1 MGKFC
6 HCNTLCVVCSVLGA
20 LAVATIVALWVVQLT
35 FYVRP
40 ADPWDDHRLPPSLVP
55 DSYHVTLWPRLHPD
69 GHGMFIFTGTSRVR
83 FNCSRDTNLIL
94 LHSDKLTLTSKDG
107 HLVKL
112 TAVSGSTPVIRK
124 SWLHP
129 TNQYL
134 VVQLNGV
141 LRAGEAYDLYTEF
154 EGQLADDLEGFY
166 RSMYNEDGVEKIL
179 ATSQMH
185 PTHARKTF
193 PCFDEP
199 AMKAVFHI
207 TLVHERGTV
216 ALSNGLET
224 GQAFSYCPE
233 VVDTVIDGSLVT
245 RTTFEPTK
253 RMSTYLLALVVSD
266 YSNVR
271 IWARKKAIDADQGE
285 LALNLTGSVLNF
297 LETYYDIPYPL
308 SKSDHIALPDFY
320 FGAMENWGL
329 VTYKE
334 ANLLYD
340 VTISSNG
347 DRETTASI
355 IAHEMAHMWFGNLV
369 TLKWWNEVWL
379 NEGFA
384 TYVSYLGAD
393 YAEPTWDI
401 KDLFV
406 LNEVHRVFTIDALAT
421 SHPLSSEEESIQTP
435 AQIAEL
441 FDAISY
447 SKVGWN
453 LKKYCSQHHWI
464 DSKPKNQSTYLTS
477 FAYGNTESSDL
488 WEHLQQVN
496 NNGIS
501 LPGKVNEIMNHW
513 TLQMGFPVVTID
525 TRMGQLSQTHFLL
538 DPESK
543 PKSRSE
549 FNYEWIVPIQWRK
562 SSQEIS
568 LTWLSGRH
576 ALNNNMKTSGDEWL
590 LANINITGYFRVNYD
605 SENWDRLLNQLNT
618 DHKVLPVINRAQ
630 LIDDAFNL
638 ARANIIPISL
648 ALNTTRYLHQETGYI
663 PWKSALNNFDYLYLM
678 FGKSDI
684 YILLQRYLKKQVEP
698 LFLHFKNITLDWVN
712 VPEEHS
718 DQYNQ
723 VNALWV
729 ACSTGVDGC
738 QNLTRMWFRQWM
750 EQPEISWIHPNLRAT
765 VYCSAIAEGGTEEW
779 DFAWKMMKNSSVAS
793 ESDKLRAALSCSRDT
808 WLLNRYLNF
817 TLDQDKIR
825 KQDATSTIVS
835 IARSVHGQMLA
846 WDFVRR
852 NWEYM
857 FTQYGVGSFSFASLI
872 SGVTASFSTE
882 EELSQL
888 LQFKMDNAAAGFG
901 SATTAL
907 EQALERTRANIR
919 WVSGKEQE
927 IRSWFLHETSS
938 K

>member
-216 ALSNGLET
+216 ALSN
-224 GQAFSYCPE
+224 AFSYCPE

-266 YSNVR
+266 YSNV

-453 LKKYCSQHHWI
+453 LKKY
-464 DSKPKNQSTYLTS
+464 Y
-477 FAYGNTESSDL
+477 
-488 WEHLQQVN
+488 

-543 PKSRSE
+543 PKIL
-549 FNYEWIVPIQWRK
+549 FK
-562 SSQEIS
+562 F
-568 LTWLSGRH
+568 LL

-738 QNLTRMWFRQWM
+738 QNLTRMCSLTLETFFWPGVFR
-750 EQPEISWIHPNLRAT
+750 IHPNLRAT

-852 NWEYM
+852 NWEYI
-857 FTQYGVGSFSFASLI
+857 TSPRYGVGSFSFASLI